1 MMAATD
7 SSAIVV
13 ALFRLRE
20 GRSVAGYRGFS
31 KEYIRGEMMK
41 FESIVWF
48 SDHTVRPGLL
58 GGDGTR
64 WQLAEVFAVTSIDD
78 FVAENAGEHGTEVA
92 VAWNEWVAE
101 SEVLLLEDLL
111 QE

>member
-1 MMAATD
+1 MM
-7 SSAIVV
+7 SSTESLAIVV

-20 GRSVAGYRGFS
+20 GRSVAGYREFS
-31 KEYIRGEMMK
+31 EEYIRSEMMK

-48 SDHTVRPGLL
+48 SDHTVRPELL
-58 GGDGTR
+58 GGHGVR

-78 FVAENAGEHGTEVA
+78 FVAENSGEHGTEVA
-92 VAWNEWVAE
+92 AAWNEWVAE